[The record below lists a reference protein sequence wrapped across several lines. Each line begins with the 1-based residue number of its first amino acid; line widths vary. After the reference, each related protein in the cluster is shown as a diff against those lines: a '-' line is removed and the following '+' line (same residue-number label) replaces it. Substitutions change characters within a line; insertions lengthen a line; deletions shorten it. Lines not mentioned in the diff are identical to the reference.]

1 MAADGGSLHSYRVG
15 EAPGDTDTEWQRQCA
30 LCRVTVHH
38 VQHWQPATNSLVSYP
53 WDKNAIGSFSASR
66 RIEGE
71 KDVRLSRP
79 QASAGEVLRRA
90 VTVPGRS
97 PWGLKKGRG
106 GYRSSSPMY
115 TSYSLHPSPIRHE
128 VDLSSSGGDGRVGKR
143 ERGQCRGEE
152 KEAGHDWTPPKASLL
167 PSPQAS
173 LFGELST
180 HQDARGE
187 SHGGL
192 HLHAGPHHGG
202 EAAIPSDATVEL

>member
-97 PWGLKKGRG
+97 PWGLKKGGADTGLQVLCTHLTVSTLPPLGTRLICLAQEG
-106 GYRSSSPMY
+106 M
-115 TSYSLHPSPIRHE
+115 
-128 VDLSSSGGDGRVGKR
+128 
-143 ERGQCRGEE
+143 GE
-152 KEAGHDWTPPKASLL
+152 
-167 PSPQAS
+167 
-173 LFGELST
+173 
-180 HQDARGE
+180 
-187 SHGGL
+187 
-192 HLHAGPHHGG
+192 
-202 EAAIPSDATVEL
+202 